1 MTELFYPIEAYDEFR
16 KGLYVKANYTL
27 AVVHRDGVPQ
37 DVRQYGTDLSSAYR
51 DLAKRRDRS
60 DRHYECWMV
69 YDADDPERGYFYQD
83 DLGE

>member
-37 DVRQYGTDLSSAYR
+37 DVWQYGTDLSSALR
-51 DLAKRRDRS
+51 ELAKCQAHS
-60 DRHYECWMV
+60 NFHHECWMV
-69 YDADDPERGYFYQD
+69 YDADDPERGYFDQD